1 MATTLF
7 RVSHPAEFG
16 DLGASLLTLF
26 QLTQFDGWGDLV
38 KSLNAA
44 HPWAWAFVLAFTVIA
59 AFAVLNLFI
68 GVIVDAVQDTRVSV
82 IQQDVKEI
90 EEEIGEIEEG
100 VEDISEAQDR
110 AAEESRMILTEVR
123 ALREEI
129 AALRAQL
136 AHPRTF

>member
-1 MATTLF
+1 
-7 RVSHPAEFG
+7 
-16 DLGASLLTLF
+16 
-26 QLTQFDGWGDLV
+26 
-38 KSLNAA
+38 
-44 HPWAWAFVLAFTVIA
+44 
-59 AFAVLNLFI
+59 
-68 GVIVDAVQDTRVSV
+68 
-82 IQQDVKEI
+82 
-90 EEEIGEIEEG
+90 